1 MKNTCSIVVGR
12 LSVTN
17 MNVMGTPRATE
28 FIFKDA
34 IQVSHKTI
42 FRETKKAKAHRIFR
56 KQEARAYSKVGMSQ
70 LLVGMLAV
78 LFLFCVAL
86 LILIPHIATPKVEI
100 TAEKLSSI
108 PEQYFVVTEDD
119 PVLLQAIS
127 QLGEPG
133 SVNSLAE
140 TEIDDWIKEHGT
152 NNLKFQENYYKVYI
166 PIVEP
171 PEIYAQILLLA
182 LFGAVASGISLISV
196 IIANKLKTRQRN
208 NINTVK
214 ALLSGKGHISRK
226 LHEAQ

>member
-1 MKNTCSIVVGR
+1 MLFK
-12 LSVTN
+12 L
-17 MNVMGTPRATE
+17 ATKQSLE
-28 FIFKDA
+28 K
-34 IQVSHKTI
+34 
-42 FRETKKAKAHRIFR
+42 RKKAKAHRIFR
-56 KQEARAYSKVGMSQ
+56 KQEARAYSKVGMLQ
-70 LLVGMLAV
+70 LLVAMFTV

-108 PEQYFVVTEDD
+108 PEQYFVVTDD
-119 PVLLQAIS
+119 DSVLLQAIS
-127 QLGEPG
+127 QLGEPV

-140 TEIDDWIKEHGT
+140 TEIDNWIKEHGT

-182 LFGAVASGISLISV
+182 LFGAVASGISLIYV

-214 ALLSGKGHISRK
+214 ALLSGKG
-226 LHEAQ
+226 EYQ